1 MNRILNRTPNLLS
14 LKRKNSFFKLRADPL
29 IILKSGFAIT
39 GAVFVGQI
47 LLLKATFS
55 SYISEDHGR
64 YLVLGRELK
73 DDEKIE
79 KRKILIDK
87 FVEIWLNGIVPFIS
101 DIHPLA
107 EHDLV
112 SWLNLYRHQKPS
124 FVKDFLL
131 KTRENHQLAL
141 DSLNRLEEILSEDV
155 AVYLGF

>member
-14 LKRKNSFFKLRADPL
+14 LKRKNSFFKIRADPL
-29 IILKSGFAIT
+29 IILKGGFAIT
-39 GAVFVGQI
+39 GAVIVGQI

-87 FVEIWLNGIVPFIS
+87 FVEIWLKGIVPFIRS
-101 DIHPLA
+101 VA
-107 EHDLV
+107 F
-112 SWLNLYRHQKPS
+112 Q
-124 FVKDFLL
+124 LL
-131 KTRENHQLAL
+131 L
-141 DSLNRLEEILSEDV
+141 
-155 AVYLGF
+155 